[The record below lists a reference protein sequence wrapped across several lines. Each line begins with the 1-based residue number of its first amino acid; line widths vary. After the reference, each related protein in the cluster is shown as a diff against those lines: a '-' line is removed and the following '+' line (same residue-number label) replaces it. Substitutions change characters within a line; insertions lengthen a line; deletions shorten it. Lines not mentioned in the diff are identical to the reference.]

1 MKISH
6 ILAGAAA
13 IALVGSAANAGTIN
27 QGQFSVPGTNNHV
40 NVGGGLLGL
49 GNLGNA
55 GGGLGGI
62 SQTFSAWHAV
72 GASAGNNGSASG
84 SDGATFTLKG
94 KVDTDCAFYSGSAQ
108 SHELDFGTLGIYAS
122 DNTGPGLA
130 FDMVAPA
137 SVAIYTNLAGC
148 NTANTVKLTKNHVDG
163 LRNTGNTGGYD
174 TAVFTAN
181 LPFTAAASYTAV
193 AQGAQSNGTV
203 QTLTAGLNQL
213 DAQNTHGAWKSPL
226 SLTVTIP
233 VPSKALLAGTYNGSV
248 AIEISA
254 L

>member
-1 MKISH
+1 
-6 ILAGAAA
+6 
-13 IALVGSAANAGTIN
+13 
-27 QGQFSVPGTNNHV
+27 
-40 NVGGGLLGL
+40 
-49 GNLGNA
+49 
-55 GGGLGGI
+55 
-62 SQTFSAWHAV
+62 
-72 GASAGNNGSASG
+72 GNNGSASG

-226 SLTVTIP
+226 S
-233 VPSKALLAGTYNGSV
+233 
-248 AIEISA
+248 
-254 L
+254 